1 MYSFVDYRTTDIE
14 ILNLKRQGVQPIKV
28 PKSTLL
34 YDAIDGHVD
43 IQLNILDK
51 KSQTIIV
58 HKNIEESFLNKLE
71 HFSINFILS
80 NNSLNSK
87 YPNDIILN
95 ALITDNFLMHNL
107 KYTDKNILENCTMK
121 KLLNVTQGYTKC
133 SVLNIYDKAFITSD
147 KIIYNTLIE
156 ENYDVLLLPPG
167 DIILEGLDYGFIGGT
182 GGMIGDNK
190 IAFFGNL
197 KHYKYGLQV
206 ISFLKKHNIKPVY
219 LSDSKLIDRGSILTL

>member
-1 MYSFVDYRTTDIE
+1 MYSFVDYRITDLE
-14 ILNLKRQGVQPIKV
+14 LLNLKKQGVKPIKV
-28 PKSTLL
+28 PKSKLL

-51 KSQTIIV
+51 KSKTIIV
-58 HKNIEESFLNKLE
+58 HKDIEKSFLEELKY
-71 HFSINFILS
+71 HSINFIFS

-87 YPNDIILN
+87 YPGDIILN
-95 ALITDNFLMHNL
+95 ALVTDKFIMHNL
-107 KYTDKNILENCTMK
+107 KYTDKNLLKNCNNK
-121 KLLNVTQGYTKC
+121 KALNVSQGYTNC
-133 SVLNIYDKAFITSD
+133 SVLNIYNKAFITSD
-147 KIIYNTLIE
+147 KVIHDTLKN

-167 DIILEGLDYGFIGGT
+167 DILLEGFDYGFIGGT

-197 KHYKYGLQV
+197 NHYKYGNEILA
-206 ISFLKKHNIKPVY
+206 FLKKHNVTPIY